1 MENCCA
7 NLKSSFIW
15 TFLFV
20 LLCFKEMC
28 RNYKKLLNQIK
39 RAEAELYLWQVL
51 ADHAT
56 KSENA
61 FEDVECLAVLECDN
75 FKYLMKSRDISLGR
89 SSEDRKVDLD
99 FALIGNAKKV
109 SRSQGAIRM
118 NDEGQFFI
126 FNNSKRTI
134 FVDGKVLFNSCKTQ
148 LFDKSIIQVWREFVF
163 VF

>member
-1 MENCCA
+1 
-7 NLKSSFIW
+7 
-15 TFLFV
+15 
-20 LLCFKEMC
+20 MC